1 MCSAGPFGGQGA
13 LSIRIM
19 AVKLKQSSEALWTL
33 SRHREGKLR
42 PKEEKG
48 WSKAMRLITVW
59 ASRDQKAGFLTA
71 HQWSFLHLQPLSSL
85 SVSPP
90 CVSRVALQG
99 SSLSG
104 RWPKGKRCMGSELSP
119 GSTPLETLRVQWQR
133 HVCKGC
139 WGKFSWYFK
148 RKTFHSQGPDSSQSP
163 VMVGGRKTASEG
175 IAGLRANHPQ
185 AWAASP
191 EAPSGTYPSLK
202 SSSLLSTFLYSDT
215 VQCLSFPR
223 VLRSRVQSAT
233 VHSPHAHTPRKS
245 ALARAGQGLGVP
257 VTLLQCR
264 EGRASSSGDR

>member
-1 MCSAGPFGGQGA
+1 
-13 LSIRIM
+13 M

-48 WSKAMRLITVW
+48 RSKAMRLITVW

-71 HQWSFLHLQPLSSL
+71 HQWSFLHLHPLSSL

-119 GSTPLETLRVQWQR
+119 GSTPLETLRVQWRR

-139 WGKFSWYFK
+139 WGNFLGTSREKRFTARDRILHKVQSWW
-148 RKTFHSQGPDSSQSP
+148 
-163 VMVGGRKTASEG
+163 VGGK
-175 IAGLRANHPQ
+175 LRAKGLQ
-185 AWAASP
+185 DS
-191 EAPSGTYPSLK
+191 EQT
-202 SSSLLSTFLYSDT
+202 
-215 VQCLSFPR
+215 
-223 VLRSRVQSAT
+223 
-233 VHSPHAHTPRKS
+233 TPR
-245 ALARAGQGLGVP
+245 LGQP
-257 VTLLQCR
+257 APRHLQ
-264 EGRASSSGDR
+264 EHIHP